1 MAKKRRS
8 NQVNNKRRSNQVKVE
23 VEVEVEVEVNTLKA
37 SVPVIL
43 VISSL
48 RALSA
53 SS

>member
-8 NQVNNKRRSNQVKVE
+8 NQVNNKRRSNQ